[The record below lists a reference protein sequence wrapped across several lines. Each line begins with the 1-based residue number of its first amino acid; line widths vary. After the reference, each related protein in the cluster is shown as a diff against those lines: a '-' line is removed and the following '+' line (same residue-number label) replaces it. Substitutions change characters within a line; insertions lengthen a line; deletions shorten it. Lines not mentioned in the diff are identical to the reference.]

1 VDAARICYRDGAA
14 GKSEKEY
21 EGSGIGKENL
31 HEVQSG
37 ASARRSA
44 GHLHE
49 REAPAASGLGRK
61 LWLASQE

>member
-1 VDAARICYRDGAA
+1 MA
-14 GKSEKEY
+14 GKSEKEN

-31 HEVQSG
+31 YEVQSG

-49 REAPAASGLGRK
+49 REAPTAPGLGRK
-61 LWLASQE
+61 LWLVSQV

>member
-49 REAPAASGLGRK
+49 REAPAAPGLGRK
-61 LWLASQE
+61 LWLVSQV